1 MWPPGLQRVTS
12 LRTSY
17 ESSARGPA
25 KAFAR
30 PGGVSQ
36 KSTPGGWR
44 LICCDWAFISYR
56 AMSGAACTAGMDC
69 GATAGHAS
77 PELGAGR
84 LGAAVAGDRDSR
96 LEPMRAAAA
105 RWSAFWS
112 APHRCCDGGHG
123 HVFEPSR
130 TWPRDV

>member
-56 AMSGAACTAGMDC
+56 AMSGAGRTAGMDC
-69 GATAGHAS
+69 RWTDGHAP
-77 PELGAGR
+77 PELAAGR
-84 LGAAVAGDRDSR
+84 LGAAGAGGWESR
-96 LEPMRAAAA
+96 LEPMRAA
-105 RWSAFWS
+105 
-112 APHRCCDGGHG
+112 
-123 HVFEPSR
+123 
-130 TWPRDV
+130 